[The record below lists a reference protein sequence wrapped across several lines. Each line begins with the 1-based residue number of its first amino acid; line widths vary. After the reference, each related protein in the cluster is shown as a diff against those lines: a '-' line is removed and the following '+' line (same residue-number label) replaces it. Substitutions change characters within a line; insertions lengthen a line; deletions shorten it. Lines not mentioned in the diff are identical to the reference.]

1 MTRER
6 VNVLWLFCEDLNPWL
21 PLWGD
26 STVETPNID
35 ALAAGGVRFTNAHT
49 PSPVCSP
56 SRSAVITGCMATSF
70 GAHNHFSSRPGM
82 PPLELPAQVRPLP
95 LLMKDAGY
103 YTFNH
108 GKDDYNFEYD
118 RDAYYSGKW
127 QVVNPYGKHAPGNA
141 RGGQEDR
148 DFRQWR
154 GRAESQPFF
163 GQITLWA
170 GKNQLRVPGP
180 AVDPSTVTVPPY
192 YPNTGS
198 FREAIARHYD
208 QIRTTDREVG
218 QIVADLKA
226 DGLLDNTIICFFS
239 DHGYLMLR
247 GKQFCYDSGTHSPLI
262 IAGPAEL
269 LPEEQGTE
277 RPEVSTTLDIT
288 ATTLALAG
296 EPVPQ
301 WMESEDLFS
310 EDAGRDFVI
319 STRDRCD
326 AAIDR
331 IRSVRTD
338 RFRYIRNFYT
348 SKPLMQPQY
357 RMNQPCYKE
366 YRQMWQRGLLNQ
378 TQAFFA
384 GDERLPE
391 ELYDCQ
397 TDPHECQN
405 LANHPAYADELAHL
419 REILTDWMR
428 ESGDRG
434 GEKEADELYEW
445 YFNNWPAEQT
455 CSPEF
460 KQFREHNRGTS

>member
-1 MTRER
+1 
-6 VNVLWLFCEDLNPWL
+6 
-21 PLWGD
+21 
-26 STVETPNID
+26 
-35 ALAAGGVRFTNAHT
+35 
-49 PSPVCSP
+49 
-56 SRSAVITGCMATSF
+56 
-70 GAHNHFSSRPGM
+70 
-82 PPLELPAQVRPLP
+82 
-95 LLMKDAGY
+95 
-103 YTFNH
+103 
-108 GKDDYNFEYD
+108 
-118 RDAYYSGKW
+118 
-127 QVVNPYGKHAPGNA
+127 
-141 RGGQEDR
+141 
-148 DFRQWR
+148 
-154 GRAESQPFF
+154 
-163 GQITLWA
+163 
-170 GKNQLRVPGP
+170 
-180 AVDPSTVTVPPY
+180 
-192 YPNTGS
+192 
-198 FREAIARHYD
+198 
-208 QIRTTDREVG
+208 
-218 QIVADLKA
+218 
-226 DGLLDNTIICFFS
+226 
-239 DHGYLMLR
+239 
-247 GKQFCYDSGTHSPLI
+247 
-262 IAGPAEL
+262 
-269 LPEEQGTE
+269 
-277 RPEVSTTLDIT
+277 
-288 ATTLALAG
+288 
-296 EPVPQ
+296 
-301 WMESEDLFS
+301 MESEDLFS